1 MKSVNISCIFNNLPI
16 YAWTVDKFV
25 EENDI
30 LYSISTSIFLK
41 FSVVNNFSY
50 LTLLICLYVCLFFV
64 CFFFKGSAS

>member
-1 MKSVNISCIFNNLPI
+1 MKSVNISCIFNNLLI

-64 CFFFKGSAS
+64 CFFFKCSAS